1 VSDGPATGY
10 PPSADQRTGC
20 AGSRRPHRRP
30 RRPRRAR
37 LPPVRHLRGRQPDPA
52 TSHRPGTPPL

>member
-52 TSHRPGTPPL
+52 T